1 MVVCTREWN
10 SMTARILMATPC
22 TISLGGGTRGHNA
35 HKHEGGEGLKLCW
48 KFQTCLA
55 LESVEEGDDGLY

>member
-1 MVVCTREWN
+1 
-10 SMTARILMATPC
+10 MTARILMATPC